1 MEIAALLTTV
11 LSPFMP
17 HLLKLGQPIA
27 EAAGKQLGSKLGEGT
42 WETAKTAWA
51 KLSPKVNKKPLAQ
64 GAAVALSE
72 DAEDAEAQAIL
83 TKQIEKLLTAHPDL
97 AQSLSALLSRES
109 GAVAQMTTV
118 SQTVTGEQNIVIGT
132 SSGSV
137 TITQG

>member
-1 MEIAALLTTV
+1 MEIAALLTTL

-27 EAAGKQLGSKLGEGT
+27 EEAGKQLGTKLGEGT

-51 KLSPKVNKKPLAQ
+51 KLLPKVNKKPLAQ

-83 TKQIEKLLTAHPDL
+83 TKQLEQLLTAEPDL
-97 AQSLSALLSRES
+97 AESLSGLLSRKS
-109 GAVAQMTTV
+109 GAVATMTRV
-118 SQTVTGEQNIVIGT
+118 SQTVTGAKNIVIGT
-132 SSGSV
+132 TNGSIN
-137 TITQG
+137 ITQG